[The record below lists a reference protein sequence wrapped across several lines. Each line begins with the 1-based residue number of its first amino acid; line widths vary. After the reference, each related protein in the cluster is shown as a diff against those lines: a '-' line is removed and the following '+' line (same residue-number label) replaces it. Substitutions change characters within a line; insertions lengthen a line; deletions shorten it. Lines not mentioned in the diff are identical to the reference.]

1 MCSARR
7 VGVALTGSYG
17 ADLPRFLHLAGIELL
32 KVAAPDAQ
40 DRRRQ
45 GTSDDFDAECAA
57 HAAFAGTRAVTPR
70 TRDGMAGSLRV
81 LSACRKGGADRRI
94 TLQMIH
100 NTILCAPEG
109 LREAL
114 RRIA

>member
-1 MCSARR
+1 MRSARR

-40 DRRRQ
+40 DRRRR
-45 GTSDDFDAECAA
+45 GTSDDFDAERAA

-81 LSACRKGGADRRI
+81 LSACRKGGLTGASPCR
-94 TLQMIH
+94 
-100 NTILCAPEG
+100 
-109 LREAL
+109 
-114 RRIA
+114 